1 MMSRW
6 CAATLALLATVQL
19 AGAFVATPGGLSLRA
34 PGRMQVSAARVQ
46 VAPASRAICATAWG
60 APRLLRTPSE
70 GMLGAHIICNTSE
83 AFVLTEYPVQMA
95 TARTSPRMAEQAE
108 QEPESVAVESETR
121 VKGLEARST
130 SWLSRNL
137 SEERRNQRTFYDIE
151 KRGELLKAPD
161 RAADGAWG
169 EELTEIGKWQRT
181 NGPIYIQATGGLMLV
196 AGFANYFGA
205 ANANGLSQPLWCT
218 SILVALL
225 GFALQRK
232 GGD

>member
-1 MMSRW
+1 
-6 CAATLALLATVQL
+6 
-19 AGAFVATPGGLSLRA
+19 
-34 PGRMQVSAARVQ
+34 
-46 VAPASRAICATAWG
+46 
-60 APRLLRTPSE
+60 
-70 GMLGAHIICNTSE
+70 MLGAHIICNTSE

-95 TARTSPRMAEQAE
+95 TARTSPRMAEQAEQEE

>member
-1 MMSRW
+1 M
-6 CAATLALLATVQL
+6 
-19 AGAFVATPGGLSLRA
+19 GLCWQRHSSRA
-34 PGRMQVSAARVQ
+34 PSSRRPEACPCAHRAACRWQ
-46 VAPASRAICATAWG
+46 LPAP
-60 APRLLRTPSE
+60 
-70 GMLGAHIICNTSE
+70 
-83 AFVLTEYPVQMA
+83 
-95 TARTSPRMAEQAE
+95 PRMAEQAE
-108 QEPESVAVESETR
+108 QEEQKPESVAVESETR

-196 AGFANYFGA
+196 AGFVNYFGA
-205 ANANGLSQPLWCT
+205 ANANG
-218 SILVALL
+218 
-225 GFALQRK
+225 
-232 GGD
+232 

>member
-1 MMSRW
+1 MMSRLF
-6 CAATLALLATVQL
+6 AATLALLATAQL

-34 PGRMQVSAARVQ
+34 PGRMQ
-46 VAPASRAICATAWG
+46 
-60 APRLLRTPSE
+60 
-70 GMLGAHIICNTSE
+70 
-83 AFVLTEYPVQMA
+83 MA
-95 TARTSPRMAEQAE
+95 TARTSPRMAEQAEQAE

-196 AGFANYFGA
+196 AGFVNYFGA

>member
-1 MMSRW
+1 MGARFH
-6 CAATLALLATVQL
+6 CIFRHDV
-19 AGAFVATPGGLSLRA
+19 AFVRCNAGSVGNGTARGRLR
-34 PGRMQVSAARVQ
+34 RDARRPV
-46 VAPASRAICATAWG
+46 PA
-60 APRLLRTPSE
+60 RTGP
-70 GMLGAHIICNTSE
+70 H
-83 AFVLTEYPVQMA
+83 QMA
-95 TARTSPRMAEQAE
+95 TARTSPRMAEQTE

>member
-1 MMSRW
+1 MGTAFSGMMSRLF
-6 CAATLALLATVQL
+6 AATLALLATAQL

-34 PGRMQVSAARVQ
+34 PGRMQ
-46 VAPASRAICATAWG
+46 
-60 APRLLRTPSE
+60 
-70 GMLGAHIICNTSE
+70 
-83 AFVLTEYPVQMA
+83 MA
-95 TARTSPRMAEQAE
+95 TARTSPRMAEQTE

-151 KRGELLKAPD
+151 KRGEQ
-161 RAADGAWG
+161 
-169 EELTEIGKWQRT
+169 LTEIGKWQRT

-196 AGFANYFGA
+196 AGFVNYFGA
-205 ANANGLSQPLWCT
+205 ANAHGLSQPLWCT

-225 GFALQRK
+225 GFALQRE

>member
-1 MMSRW
+1 MR
-6 CAATLALLATVQL
+6 
-19 AGAFVATPGGLSLRA
+19 FA
-34 PGRMQVSAARVQ
+34 P
-46 VAPASRAICATAWG
+46 TAWG

-151 KRGELLKAPD
+151 KRGELLKAPN
-161 RAADGAWG
+161 RAADGAWC
-169 EELTEIGKWQRT
+169 EEHTDIGKKQRT
-181 NGPIYIQATGGLMLV
+181 NGPI
-196 AGFANYFGA
+196 
-205 ANANGLSQPLWCT
+205 
-218 SILVALL
+218 
-225 GFALQRK
+225 
-232 GGD
+232 